1 MKRWTSVIIALLVFT
16 NCAYSAELKILTV
29 RAIASVLWEIGPDF
43 ERSTG
48 NKLDV
53 VLGYSP
59 DLAKRI
65 NAGEAFDLF
74 VAPVARID
82 ALIKDGKLTD
92 DSRTLMVKSDAGV
105 EVRAGAPK
113 PNIATVEAFKQTLLN
128 AKSIAYLSFAG
139 VPQLIERLGLTEALK
154 SKTVIPDADIVSE
167 LVAKGEVELGIIVIT
182 QILTTPGVELV
193 GPLPPELRI
202 SSSFAGAIGSRS
214 KAPDATRG
222 LIAFL
227 KTPAA
232 IKVMRA
238 QGMEPL
244 F

>member
-1 MKRWTSVIIALLVFT
+1 MKHWASVIVAMLFST
-16 NCAYSAELKILTV
+16 NCAYSAELKIFTV
-29 RAIASVLWEIGPDF
+29 RAIASVLWEIGLDF

-59 DLAKRI
+59 ELSKRI

-82 ALIKDGKLTD
+82 SLIKDGKLTS

-113 PNIATVEAFKQTLLN
+113 PNIATVEAFKQALLD

-139 VPQLIERLGLTEALK
+139 VPQLIERLGLTDALK
-154 SKTVIPDADIVSE
+154 SKSVVPDADIVSE

-193 GPLPPELRI
+193 GLLPQELRI
-202 SSSFAGAIGSRS
+202 SSSFAAAISSQS
-214 KAPDATRG
+214 KAPDATRD
-222 LIAFL
+222 LLSFL

-232 IKVMRA
+232 VAVMRA

>member
-1 MKRWTSVIIALLVFT
+1 MKPWALVIVAMLFSS
-16 NCAYSAELKILTV
+16 NSAYSAQLKIFTV

-59 DLAKRI
+59 ELSRRI

-82 ALIKDGKLTD
+82 SLIKDGKLTS

-113 PNIATVEAFKQTLLN
+113 PNIATVETFKQALLD

-139 VPQLIERLGLTEALK
+139 VPQLIERLGLTDALK
-154 SKTVIPDADIVSE
+154 SKSVVPDADIVSE

-193 GPLPPELRI
+193 GLLPQELQI
-202 SSSFAGAIGSRS
+202 SSSFAAAISSQS
-214 KAPDATRG
+214 KAPDATRD
-222 LIAFL
+222 LLSFL
-227 KTPAA
+227 KTPPAVA
-232 IKVMRA
+232 VMRA
-238 QGMEPL
+238 QGVEPL

>member
-1 MKRWTSVIIALLVFT
+1 MKHWALVIVAMLFSS
-16 NCAYSAELKILTV
+16 NSAYSAQLKILTV

-59 DLAKRI
+59 ELSKRI

-82 ALIKDGKLTD
+82 SLISDGKLTSN
-92 DSRTLMVKSDAGV
+92 SRTLMVKSDAGV

-113 PNIATVEAFKQTLLN
+113 PNIATVEAFKQALLD

-139 VPQLIERLGLTEALK
+139 VPQLIERLGLTDALK
-154 SKTVIPDADIVSE
+154 SKSVVPDADIVSE

-202 SSSFAGAIGSRS
+202 SSSFAGAISS
-214 KAPDATRG
+214 KSKEPDATRD

-227 KTPAA
+227 KTPTAVA
-232 IKVMRA
+232 VMRA